1 MQSQFLQVNKEAQWK
16 QQFINAFI
24 CPSTISTSTCDS
36 IQCSSS
42 SNWSFSNYWFRYVV
56 EEIQVKK
63 SVVGAATVP
72 APVYLPVHG
81 QTGNSV
87 QVSGNSHNLCSF
99 DRPPKLIID
108 RFKWLPFPQQEQVL
122 HPPLALGVR
131 FWIIAQLFT
140 RCCIQYNTRQH
151 LHLWKL
157 GSNTSTPTMCHHLC
171 IKCLLPTNLLFG
183 QTRWDNFSAIA
194 KSSYWPVCLILVE
207 DFLFKVTSIILI
219 TIFD

>member
-1 MQSQFLQVNKEAQWK
+1 MLLQCLPQ
-16 QQFINAFI
+16 
-24 CPSTISTSTCDS
+24 STCQS
-36 IQCSSS
+36 MAKLETLSR
-42 SNWSFSNYWFRYVV
+42 FL
-56 EEIQVKK
+56 E
-63 SVVGAATVP
+63 
-72 APVYLPVHG
+72 
-81 QTGNSV
+81 NSV
-87 QVSGNSHNLCSF
+87 IICVPLIA
-99 DRPPKLIID
+99 PPKLIID

-131 FWIIAQLFT
+131 FWIIAQLLT

-183 QTRWDNFSAIA
+183 QTRWDKFSAYA

-219 TIFD
+219 TIID